1 VHGKEAEIMS
11 NAAQNAQVQEEE
23 IDLTA
28 ANQVIDKY
36 LDMKGALMP
45 VLQAIQEAYGYI
57 PEPTVDLVAE
67 RLNVYPSQ
75 IYGVLTFYAQFHL
88 QPRGKYIIRVCMGT
102 ACHVKGAGRL
112 GDTLKDRLGIGHA
125 ETTEDLK
132 FTAEFVACIGA
143 CGMAPVIM
151 VNDATYGSLTVQ
163 KMDEVIQKYVA
174 KE

>member
-1 VHGKEAEIMS
+1 MT
-11 NAAQNAQVQEEE
+11 NAAEKVQEEE
-23 IDLTA
+23 IDLTG

-36 LDMKGALMP
+36 LDMHGALMP
-45 VLQAIQEAYGYI
+45 VLQEIQEHYGYV
-57 PEPTVDLVAE
+57 PEPTVHLVAE
-67 RLNVYPSQ
+67 RLNVYASQ

-88 QPRGKYIIRVCMGT
+88 EPRGKYIIRVCMGT

-112 GDTLKDRLGIGHA
+112 GDTLKDRLDIGHA

-151 VNDATYGSLTVQ
+151 VNDATYGSMSVQ
-163 KMDEVIQKYVA
+163 KMDEVIDKYRSMD
-174 KE
+174 

>member
-1 VHGKEAEIMS
+1 MS
-11 NAAQNAQVQEEE
+11 NAAEKAPEQE

-36 LDMKGALMP
+36 LPIKGALMP
-45 VLQAIQEAYGYI
+45 VLQEIQDCYGYV
-57 PEPTVDLVAE
+57 PEPCVHLVAE
-67 RLNVYPSQ
+67 RLNVYTSQ

-88 QPRGKYIIRVCMGT
+88 EPRGRYIVRVCMGT
-102 ACHVKGAGRL
+102 ACHVKGAGRI

-151 VNDATYGSLTVQ
+151 VNDATYGSMSVQ
-163 KMDEVIQKYVA
+163 KMDEVIKKYQA
-174 KE
+174 ME